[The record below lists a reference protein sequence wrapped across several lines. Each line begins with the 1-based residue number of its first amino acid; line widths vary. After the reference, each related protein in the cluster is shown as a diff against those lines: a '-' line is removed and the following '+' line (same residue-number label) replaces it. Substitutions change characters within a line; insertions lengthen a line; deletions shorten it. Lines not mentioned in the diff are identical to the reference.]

1 MAGPD
6 LDIRVI
12 AHFVGASP
20 AYHRCVE
27 EHRSFCRVT
36 RMAKFE
42 RIHLFGLLVVIL
54 FLDFI
59 VLAIAGWGLDE
70 HIDSTFGNQG
80 NGASFYL
87 IMFSLTAGMV
97 TLASIAAGLLHLKL
111 YRVETLSGASTLAL
125 LSWFLLFLTFGI
137 ACKAIDLGNEKSK
150 LKALEAFVIILAFFK
165 TAYVAVLH
173 AGIFN
178 GEYGLGYSP

>member
-1 MAGPD
+1 
-6 LDIRVI
+6 
-12 AHFVGASP
+12 
-20 AYHRCVE
+20 
-27 EHRSFCRVT
+27 
-36 RMAKFE
+36 MAKFD
-42 RIHLFGLLVVIL
+42 RVHLLGLLVVIL

-70 HIDSTFGNQG
+70 HIDGTFLGKG

-97 TLASIAAGLLHLKL
+97 TLASIAAGFLHLKL
-111 YRVETLSGASTLAL
+111 FRVETLSGASTLAL
-125 LSWFLLFLTFGI
+125 LSWLLVFLTFGI

-150 LKALEAFVIILAFFK
+150 MKALEAFVIILTFFQ

-178 GEYGLGYSP
+178 SECGLGYSL